1 MLIKRYDLNKS
12 VSLLFLFLSLLFIGI
27 MTFNALSK
35 PFILYDD
42 YYTLGIVRL
51 PFMEMINATAVN
63 VHPPLYYV
71 ILKVFEKI
79 FNPTSNFTLLLLGK
93 IVSVIPLVLLFG
105 LAWTK
110 IKNEFGL
117 VVSGV
122 FSLLL
127 CSSFQVMFFST
138 VIRMYSWALLF
149 LTFQFVFAYDILT
162 KNTKK
167 SWIVFTLAGICCA
180 YTHYFAAISAVIMYL
195 GVLLSFIFN
204 NKSKIKMWLISVG
217 VCIVAYLPWVN
228 ILLSQLS
235 AVESDYW
242 IKPITFDTVLQYF
255 QFIFSPSNDV
265 LGIVLILMVI
275 ALIFGVIKNNKF
287 ENFKIN
293 YSMML
298 VATIFVVMLVG
309 IILSLLI
316 RPIFVSRYILPLFG
330 GFYLGIAILVDNVK
344 SNKKLFSILLVI
356 IVGISIAGVIGFIN
370 ETNADFDVSNDNQNL
385 LDSVNEDGVVVIFND
400 GLSFIRYSPYLDKDI
415 VVVGDI
421 NSSIANYPNS
431 KIIVFDKHHDL
442 DNSNFEKIGVINQ
455 DTVYIV
461 KK

>member
-27 MTFNALSK
+27 MTFSALSK

-149 LTFQFVFAYDILT
+149 LTFQFV
-162 KNTKK
+162 
-167 SWIVFTLAGICCA
+167 S
-180 YTHYFAAISAVIMYL
+180 HM
-195 GVLLSFIFN
+195 IF
-204 NKSKIKMWLISVG
+204 
-217 VCIVAYLPWVN
+217 
-228 ILLSQLS
+228 
-235 AVESDYW
+235 
-242 IKPITFDTVLQYF
+242 
-255 QFIFSPSNDV
+255 
-265 LGIVLILMVI
+265 
-275 ALIFGVIKNNKF
+275 
-287 ENFKIN
+287 
-293 YSMML
+293 
-298 VATIFVVMLVG
+298 
-309 IILSLLI
+309 
-316 RPIFVSRYILPLFG
+316 
-330 GFYLGIAILVDNVK
+330 
-344 SNKKLFSILLVI
+344 
-356 IVGISIAGVIGFIN
+356 
-370 ETNADFDVSNDNQNL
+370 
-385 LDSVNEDGVVVIFND
+385 
-400 GLSFIRYSPYLDKDI
+400 
-415 VVVGDI
+415 
-421 NSSIANYPNS
+421 
-431 KIIVFDKHHDL
+431 
-442 DNSNFEKIGVINQ
+442 
-455 DTVYIV
+455 
-461 KK
+461 